1 MTRARIVGV
10 MVFLGVAAVLV
21 YVFFFWLSVQA
32 EKVRWAIDLVGGEQ
46 VLRRE
51 DIAPEGD
58 DKLYMESLFLSADA
72 QMYETIRGV
81 QLCIEMNDGCVTR
94 SLAVANFLL
103 IHTVDIQAAV
113 NAVEVYRYQGVLQAG
128 ACPAKYE
135 LSSVVKEVNLALA
148 LPASQATQVAL
159 ERIEQIKRTGGL
171 VFSLRSEA
179 CNAYFSAHPYIAR
192 GYLAHL
198 ALLMS
203 VAQGKFSPQWTYLL
217 SRPGVYSVIK

>member
-21 YVFFFWLSVQA
+21 YVFFFWFSVQA

-81 QLCIEMNDGCVTR
+81 QLCVEMNDGCVTR

-113 NAVEVYRYQGVLQAG
+113 NAVEVYRYQEEPVQPNTNCLV
-128 ACPAKYE
+128 
-135 LSSVVKEVNLALA
+135 SSK
-148 LPASQATQVAL
+148 
-159 ERIEQIKRTGGL
+159 K
-171 VFSLRSEA
+171 
-179 CNAYFSAHPYIAR
+179 
-192 GYLAHL
+192 
-198 ALLMS
+198 
-203 VAQGKFSPQWTYLL
+203 
-217 SRPGVYSVIK
+217 